1 MCDGFYDFFENRVQ
15 IIKFSFS
22 ILFLSVDDYLFKECV
37 FLLLFILIFFG
48 TLWISSF
55 RHRFLVFVLG
65 IFVCFVQIHN
75 GDKWKSHFHVNRL
88 PKLHDNCHDGRLYIM
103 CKPLNDSLLFDDDD
117 VDFCMVT
124 PYGVDNDE
132 HENDNIRAFGY
143 ISIVYRNARCSIRHR
158 CGWSGRSIGLQYIE
172 FEHTTDNS
180 WFNETFNLVIVFT
193 WIDGRFENDPG
204 KCKYNWMGHKHTIHV
219 NCEMCALELNQ
230 PKCAPL
236 THSNTHSTC
245 TWIRT

>member
-15 IIKFSFS
+15 IIKITFS
-22 ILFLSVDDYLFKECV
+22 IFFSSVDDYLFKECV

-103 CKPLNDSLLFDDDD
+103 CKPLNDSLVFDDDD
-117 VDFCMVT
+117 VDF
-124 PYGVDNDE
+124 
-132 HENDNIRAFGY
+132 
-143 ISIVYRNARCSIRHR
+143 
-158 CGWSGRSIGLQYIE
+158 GWSPPTNTIRKRSVSTMTNMEMTTFGRSD
-172 FEHTTDNS
+172 TS
-180 WFNETFNLVIVFT
+180 
-193 WIDGRFENDPG
+193 R
-204 KCKYNWMGHKHTIHV
+204 
-219 NCEMCALELNQ
+219 
-230 PKCAPL
+230 
-236 THSNTHSTC
+236 
-245 TWIRT
+245 